1 MLIVIVLS
9 ASCSPRQVSPTPATN
24 MANPAS
30 VYCEQNG
37 GRLDLRQDA
46 TGGVAG
52 VVAQE
57 EAVAQ
62 EEPTRAV
69 SCHQVQQKR

>member
-1 MLIVIVLS
+1 MFRKSLFTLVMLIVIVLS

-30 VYCEQNG
+30 VYCGQNG

-52 VVAQE
+52 VCVFKKARHL
-57 EAVAQ
+57 
-62 EEPTRAV
+62 P
-69 SCHQVQQKR
+69 